1 MRGGNSGT
9 NISSRFNMDYEAKS
23 MYEGIA
29 EDLGGAV
36 GQQVDWFRW
45 QDSYVD
51 ENYSTVIDDIYDT
64 SNGAANSG
72 RRWMLPF
79 KLPTVMAQLI
89 RSSNVMNERGF
100 YVTDTLRLV
109 VNVGDVQR
117 LIPEMM
123 SNPSSHIKDRILYL
137 GEVYVPTRVLPRGS
151 FGNRWAV
158 VTIDCNQVNPEE
170 LVNDPQFQRYAEGAT
185 PDRRNLVAT
194 LENLLFGSNHTLS
207 SAFNKAVYAYTL
219 LASSSDSTVSITP
232 VATDTA
238 NSLITVNGTGVESGY
253 PVVVALPTTTTE
265 VTIIVSPLDTSP
277 TKTYTVIVTK
287 G

>member
-1 MRGGNSGT
+1 MRGGTGGT
-9 NISSRFNMDYEAKS
+9 NASSRFTMDYEARS

-29 EDLGGAV
+29 EDLGGTV

-45 QDSYVD
+45 QDYYVD
-51 ENYSTVIDDIYDT
+51 ANYMDGVDDTYDT
-64 SNGAANSG
+64 SNSVAGKG

-109 VNVGDVQR
+109 LNVGDAQR

-123 SNPSSHIKDRILYL
+123 TNPSAHIKDRILYL

-170 LVNDPQFQRYAEGAT
+170 LVNDPQFQRYAA
-185 PDRRNLVAT
+185 PSIRDRREGVST
-194 LENLLFGSNHTLS
+194 LTNITLDKGLTLTPTFSSNVL
-207 SAFNKAVYAYTL
+207 AYAVTIPT
-219 LASSSDSTVSITP
+219 ASSYINITP
-232 VATDTA
+232 TSRDTTNSSISVDGLLTWSGMTVAVDTPSSPRTIA
-238 NSLITVNGTGVESGY
+238 
-253 PVVVALPTTTTE
+253 VVV
-265 VTIIVSPLDTSP
+265 TSADG
-277 TKTYTVIVTK
+277 TLVKTYSVVVTK
-287 G
+287 S